1 MSKLRILLVDDEERI
16 LRSLGLLLRMQYE
29 VVTTTSGSEALKLL
43 HQQTFHVLMSDQRMP
58 EMTGTEL
65 LRQARS
71 IAPRTVRI
79 LLTGY
84 ADVEASLASINE
96 GEVFRYI
103 NKPWGPKELRDTV
116 ALAADMAH
124 QTMLARPEPVPSS
137 PPTPIKNQTQTSIL
151 LVDNDPETL
160 QTVREAAGSDY
171 RVLQCTTLEQAM
183 LILSS
188 EAVAIL
194 ICELEIPGQ
203 DTATLIKTM
212 KRESPSLI
220 TMVLTYLKDTR
231 RVVELINQAQVFRY
245 LPKPARAGVL
255 RKSLESSLLRHHELT
270 RSKPAIAADRLVE
283 PIPEI
288 REQLLSSRLSS
299 QLHKLR
305 SRLLGQNNP
314 NRKGEALTQP

>member
-43 HQQTFHVLMSDQRMP
+43 QQQTFHVLMSDQRMP

-71 IAPRTVRI
+71 ISPNTVRI

-124 QTMLARPEPVPSS
+124 QTMLVPPEPERPVTASS
-137 PPTPIKNQTQTSIL
+137 KSRAEHSIL
-151 LVDNDPETL
+151 LFDHDTETL
-160 QTVREAAGSDY
+160 NTVREAVGSDY
-171 RVLQCTTLEQAM
+171 RVLHCTTLEQAM

-188 EAVAIL
+188 ESVAVL

-212 KRESPSLI
+212 KRENPSLM

-245 LPKPARAGVL
+245 LPKPARAGLL
-255 RKSLESSLLRHHELT
+255 RKSIDSSLLRHQELS
-270 RSKPAIAADRLVE
+270 RSKPVIPADRLVE

-305 SRLLGQNNP
+305 ARLLGQNK
-314 NRKGEALTQP
+314 KGEPLSQPSA